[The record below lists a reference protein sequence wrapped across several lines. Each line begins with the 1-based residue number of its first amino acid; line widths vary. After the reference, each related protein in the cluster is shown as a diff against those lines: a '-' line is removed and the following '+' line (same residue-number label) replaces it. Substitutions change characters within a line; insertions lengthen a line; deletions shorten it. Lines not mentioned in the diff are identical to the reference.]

1 MLALIAN
8 SRADSHKI
16 GMESAMYGT
25 SLQGL
30 NLSFYQDSLAA
41 LTHAASVVMHM
52 VSFCDYSSGERE
64 IIMMNEWRRAIC
76 AQQHVYK
83 FNPQAVA

>member
-8 SRADSHKI
+8 SRAGSHKI
-16 GMESAMYGT
+16 GMESDMHGT

-30 NLSFYQDSLAA
+30 NLSFYQDSA
-41 LTHAASVVMHM
+41 LTHAVVMLLMHM

-64 IIMMNEWRRAIC
+64 IIMMNESRRAIC

-83 FNPQAVA
+83 FNPQAVV

>member
-1 MLALIAN
+1 
-8 SRADSHKI
+8 
-16 GMESAMYGT
+16 
-25 SLQGL
+25 
-30 NLSFYQDSLAA
+30 
-41 LTHAASVVMHM
+41 VVMHM

>member
-16 GMESAMYGT
+16 GMESDMYGT

-30 NLSFYQDSLAA
+30 NLSFYQDSA
-41 LTHAASVVMHM
+41 LTHAVVMHM

>member
-16 GMESAMYGT
+16 GMESDMYGT

-30 NLSFYQDSLAA
+30 NLSFYQDSA
-41 LTHAASVVMHM
+41 LTHAVVMHM

-64 IIMMNEWRRAIC
+64 IDEWIKTSNLRATARLQI
-76 AQQHVYK
+76 
-83 FNPQAVA
+83 

>member
-1 MLALIAN
+1 VLALIAN

-16 GMESAMYGT
+16 GMESDMYGT

-30 NLSFYQDSLAA
+30 NLSFYQDSAP
-41 LTHAASVVMHM
+41 THAVVMRM

-64 IIMMNEWRRAIC
+64 IIMMNE
-76 AQQHVYK
+76 
-83 FNPQAVA
+83 